1 MQKGTK
7 IALAIGG
14 LAVVGVGGFLLYKRM
29 KKKQEEAL
37 GVTETGTGGG
47 ATGGGVGNTMPSG
60 QSQTGGQPTQ
70 SRGGGFF
77 SRIGNWFRG
86 ATSNIA
92 ETGGKFAEEL
102 KKNANVGCGGNYSGI
117 GFPLK
122 KGSCGWRVKAL
133 QGYLGTT
140 ADGKFGS
147 GTEKLLKSRQNS
159 VSKQPVGWSAGYGKV
174 SEQDF
179 KALPLFNKK

>member
-1 MQKGTK
+1 MERGTK

-37 GVTETGTGGG
+37 GVTETRTSSGST
-47 ATGGGVGNTMPSG
+47 TTQPSG
-60 QSQTGGQPTQ
+60 QTQTGGQPTQ

-86 ATSNIA
+86 ASSNIA

-159 VSKQPVGWSAGYGKV
+159 VSKEPVGWSAGYGKV

-179 KALPLFNKK
+179 KALPFYKKN

>member
-1 MQKGTK
+1 MEKGTK

-29 KKKQEEAL
+29 KKKQQEAL
-37 GVTETGTGGG
+37 GVTETGTSGSL
-47 ATGGGVGNTMPSG
+47 TTTQPSG

-70 SRGGGFF
+70 TRGGGFF
-77 SRIGNWFRG
+77 SRIGNWFKG
-86 ATSNIA
+86 ASSGVA
-92 ETGGKFAEEL
+92 LGEKGKEF

-133 QGYLGTT
+133 QTYLGLT

-147 GTEKLLKSRQNS
+147 GTEKALKSRQNS
-159 VSKQPVGWSAGYGKV
+159 VVKNPIGLSAGFGKV

-179 KALPLFNKK
+179 KALPLG